1 MLRAPRSEVCYRLGA
16 DGPLGR
22 RDPRGPGAQ
31 NFFGVSNTNTH
42 AARTRTGTGTHEA
55 MHLE

>member
-31 NFFGVSNTNTH
+31 NFFGVS
-42 AARTRTGTGTHEA
+42 THEA